1 MIDNMAAK
9 KITVSMPV
17 DLAELL
23 REEVEEG
30 RAESVSALVCDAV
43 HRRLRSDRLDEVLAD
58 LRRGLGPPTEEDEE
72 WVRQVLGR

>member
-1 MIDNMAAK
+1 MIDNMVAK
-9 KITVSMPV
+9 KITVSMPA

-58 LRRGLGPPTEEDEE
+58 LRRELGPATEEDEE